1 MDQSNGSGPYVGKRL
16 STGTFV
22 VDDAVLADYY
32 GGLELE
38 PPSFGFL
45 PSTIASGPDGDYFRE
60 IAFANQTG
68 HLWMR
73 EEWALS
79 APMEAG
85 VAYRVEGDICD
96 IYDRRNRVVV
106 DYRVRLKDGAGRQV
120 LETHHHQSF
129 LRDQEYA
136 GDVELRDPGKKPGA
150 RRFDVPEG
158 ERFGGLERTISLEMC
173 GQFFHGNANYCA
185 GSGRRSRARQRT
197 SAATGT
203 AQRPRSASPDREANY
218 HTDKEASRE
227 LGFQDVVVGGRMTMG
242 YVGHILEERF
252 GEAWWRS
259 GSFDLKFTNP
269 VWPGDTITANGVV
282 TGADPDD
289 PARTAAFVWIAKAD
303 GTIAL
308 IARAG
313 VAA

>member
-1 MDQSNGSGPYVGKRL
+1 MDQSNGDGPYVGKRL

-38 PPSFGFL
+38 PPSTGFP

-79 APMEAG
+79 APLEAG
-85 VAYRVEGDICD
+85 AAYGVEGDICD

-106 DYRVRLKDGAGRQV
+106 DYRVRLRDGAGRQV

-129 LRDQEYA
+129 LRDQEFA
-136 GDVELRDPGKKPGA
+136 GHVELRDPRKKPGA

-173 GQFFHGNANYCA
+173 GQFFHGNA
-185 GSGRRSRARQRT
+185 S
-197 SAATGT
+197 
-203 AQRPRSASPDREANY
+203 Y
-218 HTDKEASRE
+218 HTDRAASRE
-227 LGFQDVVVGGRMTMG
+227 LGFRDVVVGGRMTIG

-259 GSFDLKFTNP
+259 GAFDLKFTNP
-269 VWPGDTITANGVV
+269 VWPGDAITVNGVV
-282 TGADPDD
+282 TGRDPGD
-289 PARTAAFVWIAKAD
+289 PERTAAFVWIAKAD

>member
-1 MDQSNGSGPYVGKRL
+1 MDQASESGPYVGKRL

-22 VDDAVLADYY
+22 VDDGVLADYY

-38 PPSFGFL
+38 PPS
-45 PSTIASGPDGDYFRE
+45 SG
-60 IAFANQTG
+60 
-68 HLWMR
+68 
-73 EEWALS
+73 
-79 APMEAG
+79 
-85 VAYRVEGDICD
+85 
-96 IYDRRNRVVV
+96 
-106 DYRVRLKDGAGRQV
+106 
-120 LETHHHQSF
+120 
-129 LRDQEYA
+129 
-136 GDVELRDPGKKPGA
+136 
-150 RRFDVPEG
+150 
-158 ERFGGLERTISLEMC
+158 
-173 GQFFHGNANYCA
+173 
-185 GSGRRSRARQRT
+185 
-197 SAATGT
+197 
-203 AQRPRSASPDREANY
+203 Y

-227 LGFQDVVVGGRMTMG
+227 LGFQDVVVGGRRTMA

-252 GEAWWRS
+252 GETWWRS

-303 GTIAL
+303 GTVAL

>member
-1 MDQSNGSGPYVGKRL
+1 MDESNGNGPYVGKRL
-16 STGTFV
+16 SSGTFV

-38 PPSFGFL
+38 PPTSGLL

-85 VAYRVEGDICD
+85 VAYSVEGDICD

-106 DYRVRLKDGAGRQV
+106 DYRVRLRDGAGRQV

-129 LRDQEYA
+129 LRDQAYA
-136 GDVELRDPGKKPGA
+136 GDVELRDPRKKPGA

-173 GQFFHGNANYCA
+173 GQFFHGNA
-185 GSGRRSRARQRT
+185 S
-197 SAATGT
+197 
-203 AQRPRSASPDREANY
+203 Y
-218 HTDKEASRE
+218 HTDKRASRE

-242 YVGHILEERF
+242 YVGHVLEERF

-269 VWPGDTITANGVV
+269 VWPGDTITVNGVV
-282 TGADPDD
+282 TGPDPDD

>member
-1 MDQSNGSGPYVGKRL
+1 MDQATATGPYVGKRL
-16 STGTFV
+16 SSGTFV

-38 PPSFGFL
+38 PPASGLL
-45 PSTIASGPDGDYFRE
+45 PSTIASGPDGDYFWE

-85 VAYRVEGDICD
+85 AVYRIEGDICD

-129 LRDQEYA
+129 LRDQGYA
-136 GDVELRDPGKKPGA
+136 GDVELRDPRKKPGA
-150 RRFDVPEG
+150 RRFEVPEG

-173 GQFFHGNANYCA
+173 GQFFHGNANY
-185 GSGRRSRARQRT
+185 
-197 SAATGT
+197 
-203 AQRPRSASPDREANY
+203 
-218 HTDKEASRE
+218 HTDKDASRE
-227 LGFQDVVVGGRMTMG
+227 LGFQDVVVGGRMTMA

-252 GEAWWRS
+252 GETWWRS

-282 TGADPDD
+282 TGPDRDD

-303 GTIAL
+303 GTVAL
-308 IARAG
+308 IARAA
-313 VAA
+313 VAV

>member
-1 MDQSNGSGPYVGKRL
+1 MDQSKGNGPYVGKRL
-16 STGTFV
+16 STGTFT
-22 VDDAVLADYY
+22 VDGAVLADYY
-32 GGLELE
+32 GGLELDP
-38 PPSFGFL
+38 PPSGL
-45 PSTIASGPDGDYFRE
+45 PPSTIASGPDGDYFRE

-85 VAYRVEGDICD
+85 AAYRVEGDICD

-106 DYRVRLKDGAGRQV
+106 DYRVRLKDAAGRQV

-129 LRDQEYA
+129 LRDQA
-136 GDVELRDPGKKPGA
+136 HTGDVELRDPRRKPGA
-150 RRFDVPEG
+150 RRFEVPDG
-158 ERFGGLERTISLEMC
+158 ERFGGLERTISLKMC
-173 GQFFHGNANYCA
+173 GQFFHGNA
-185 GSGRRSRARQRT
+185 S
-197 SAATGT
+197 
-203 AQRPRSASPDREANY
+203 Y

-227 LGFQDVVVGGRMTMG
+227 LGFQDVVVGGRMTMS

-269 VWPGDTITANGVV
+269 VWPGDTIAVNGVV

-289 PARTAAFVWIAKAD
+289 PSRTAAFVWIAKAD
-303 GTIAL
+303 GTVAL

>member
-1 MDQSNGSGPYVGKRL
+1 MDQSNGNGPYVGKHL
-16 STGTFV
+16 STGIFV

-38 PPSFGFL
+38 PPSTGFP

-73 EEWALS
+73 EEWALT
-79 APMEAG
+79 APLEAG
-85 VAYRVEGDICD
+85 AVYGVEGDICD

-106 DYRVRLKDGAGRQV
+106 DYRVRLRDGAGRQV

-129 LRDQEYA
+129 LRDQEFA
-136 GDVELRDPGKKPGA
+136 GHVELRDPRKKPGA

-173 GQFFHGNANYCA
+173 GQFFHGNA
-185 GSGRRSRARQRT
+185 S
-197 SAATGT
+197 
-203 AQRPRSASPDREANY
+203 Y
-218 HTDKEASRE
+218 HTDRAASRE

-242 YVGHILEERF
+242 YVGYILEERF

-259 GSFDLKFTNP
+259 GAFDLKFTNP
-269 VWPGDTITANGVV
+269 VWPGDAITVNGVV
-282 TGADPDD
+282 TGRDPGD
-289 PARTAAFVWIAKAD
+289 PERTAAFVWIAKAD

>member
-1 MDQSNGSGPYVGKRL
+1 MGALGAAGGWGRL
-16 STGTFV
+16 
-22 VDDAVLADYY
+22 
-32 GGLELE
+32 
-38 PPSFGFL
+38 PRR
-45 PSTIASGPDGDYFRE
+45 GD
-60 IAFANQTG
+60 
-68 HLWMR
+68 
-73 EEWALS
+73 
-79 APMEAG
+79 
-85 VAYRVEGDICD
+85 VCD

-136 GDVELRDPGKKPGA
+136 GDVELRDPRKKPGA
-150 RRFDVPEG
+150 RRFEVPEG
-158 ERFGGLERTISLEMC
+158 ERFGGLTRTISLEMC
-173 GQFFHGNANYCA
+173 GQFFHGNA
-185 GSGRRSRARQRT
+185 S
-197 SAATGT
+197 
-203 AQRPRSASPDREANY
+203 Y
-218 HTDKEASRE
+218 HTDKDASRE
-227 LGFQDVVVGGRMTMG
+227 LGFQDVVVGGRMTMS

-282 TGADPDD
+282 TGPDSDD

-303 GTIAL
+303 GTVAL

-313 VAA
+313 VAI